1 MTGSYTPDCL
11 EAAISDQEQ
20 PAPAN
25 TPHITDGVTRR
36 EFCLKGAAVVGAAA
50 VTLYVPPVLTPVA
63 LPAAFAKAA
72 PANKESC
79 EKDPNEKQPEGCDKC
94 ADDKDPSEKSED
106 TPGPSKDANY
116 DKCLAECKDPNDD
129 KNPNEKDTDGSTS
142 LRPEFPYLRSG
153 LKDEWGPA

>member
-1 MTGSYTPDCL
+1 MSGHL
-11 EAAISDQEQ
+11 EPTAVSQRHVTAG
-20 PAPAN
+20 
-25 TPHITDGVTRR
+25 GVTRR

-79 EKDPNEKQPEGCDKC
+79 EKDPNEKQTEGCDKC
-94 ADDKDPSEKSED
+94 ADDKDPSEKD
-106 TPGPSKDANY
+106 FDGIPGKDANY
-116 DKCLAECKDPNDD
+116 DKCLAECKDPTIDKDPGEKSDD
-129 KNPNEKDTDGSTS
+129 FVTS
-142 LRPEFPYLRSG
+142 FRPDAQHRLTG

>member
-1 MTGSYTPDCL
+1 MSGHL
-11 EAAISDQEQ
+11 EPTAVSERHV
-20 PAPAN
+20 
-25 TPHITDGVTRR
+25 TVGGVTRR

-79 EKDPNEKQPEGCDKC
+79 EKDPNEKQTEGCDKC
-94 ADDKDPSEKSED
+94 ADDKDPLEKPTD
-106 TPGPSKDANY
+106 GPGKDANY

-129 KNPNEKDTDGSTS
+129 KDPGEKGTDGSTS
-142 LRPEFPYLRSG
+142 LRPKFPYLRSG